1 MKILLKLL
9 PIAISFLLYSCDSD
23 ATPPT
28 EEQQTDPEESQSTT
42 AIKIMSLGASRVE
55 GNRPNHE
62 SFRFELWKDL
72 IENGLAFDFIGTR
85 TDQASYPTFNDTS
98 FDIDHQGTSG
108 WTSRQILDDIDNAI
122 NQAGVPDIVLF
133 SSPGGNDALQQL
145 PYDQAIDNINAIIDA
160 LQAANPNIT
169 IIIEQMAPGASTNP
183 AAAFFLTSIH
193 QDVLAIATE
202 KTTTNSEVIDLDM
215 SAGFS
220 STMMLADEI
229 HYNQI
234 GAEFIAT
241 RYYNALNDLLIP

>member
-1 MKILLKLL
+1 MKRILKLL
-9 PIAISFLLYSCDSD
+9 LITILLLIYSCDNTTTTSN
-23 ATPPT
+23 PE
-28 EEQQTDPEESQSTT
+28 EEQIDSEEDSEESEST
-42 AIKIMSLGASRVE
+42 IRIMPLGASRVQ
-55 GNRPNHE
+55 GNRLNHE

-160 LQAANPNIT
+160 LQEANPNIT

-193 QDVLAIATE
+193 QDVLAIAT
-202 KTTTNSEVIDLDM
+202 
-215 SAGFS
+215 
-220 STMMLADEI
+220 
-229 HYNQI
+229 
-234 GAEFIAT
+234 
-241 RYYNALNDLLIP
+241 